1 MNVNFELNAKHE
13 IKNNMSMTWFSLDGR
28 DLSGKF
34 SKKKKKRKKPDCGE
48 MIDEN
53 TRQKNTHL

>member
-34 SKKKKKRKKPDCGE
+34 SKKKKTYCGE
-48 MIDEN
+48 MIVEN
-53 TRQKNTHL
+53 TR